1 MPSFSTNE
9 YFMPSGCTS
18 QDLARLP
25 VGCALVGSVRIT
37 PLNIISMI
45 RPDVVSLDRIE
56 QAVCASEV
64 VPQMSWPPLCLAGS
78 TLNLLVT
85 LALGVPLVL
94 GVAALLAVPVAV
106 AALPALVAA
115 LVAAAVAPP
124 LPVVVAGAL
133 VAAGVLALPPQAS
146 SSVASAPRLSAPR
159 EACFNSERRLSSA
172 RKERRRALPR
182 RLVSSSATISSSSHC
197 AQPAAARTPD
207 RHNGAAPWSR
217 PYLSEIWLSGTSQDV
232 ALGTVG
238 RHQTK

>member
-78 TLNLLVT
+78 TLNLLAT

-94 GVAALLAVPVAV
+94 GVAALPALVAALVAV

-124 LPVVVAGAL
+124 LLLVVAGAL
-133 VAAGVLALPPQAS
+133 VATGVEQRRQRTEAEHPEGSLRQQR
-146 SSVASAPRLSAPR
+146 ASAELGPQR
-159 EACFNSERRLSSA
+159 
-172 RKERRRALPR
+172 
-182 RLVSSSATISSSSHC
+182 
-197 AQPAAARTPD
+197 QTP
-207 RHNGAAPWSR
+207 
-217 PYLSEIWLSGTSQDV
+217 
-232 ALGTVG
+232 
-238 RHQTK
+238 